1 MMTTSCIAAVSV
13 IAGITSATVIPSE
26 ARNLLFLLLEL

>member
-13 IAGITSATVIPSE
+13 IAGTTSATVIPSE
-26 ARNLLFLLLEL
+26 VRNLLFVLPGL